1 METEYKEKEKEVN
14 VSNRNSSFNYK
25 ELVFRLLALSL
36 TLVAAVVLGVDKQTT
51 TVSLTLVPSLP
62 PVDLPVTAKWT
73 DLSAFVYLVIVN
85 AIACAYAAISLVI
98 LLVTRG
104 RNKLVSLILLMLD
117 LMMVVLLF
125 SAIGATGSVGLI
137 GYQGN
142 SHVQWEKVC
151 NVFDK
156 FCHQV
161 AIAVFLSFAGSIT
174 YLLLILLAAVTLHNK

>member
-1 METEYKEKEKEVN
+1 M
-14 VSNRNSSFNYK
+14 
-25 ELVFRLLALSL
+25 
-36 TLVAAVVLGVDKQTT
+36 
-51 TVSLTLVPSLP
+51 
-62 PVDLPVTAKWT
+62 
-73 DLSAFVYLVIVN
+73 
-85 AIACAYAAISLVI
+85 
-98 LLVTRG
+98 
-104 RNKLVSLILLMLD
+104 SLILLMLD

>member
-1 METEYKEKEKEVN
+1 MDTEYKEKEN

-85 AIACAYAAISLVI
+85 ASACAYAAISLVL

-104 RNKLVSLILLMLD
+104 GNKLVSLILLMLD